1 VGTQPGRMFK
11 TRIAVWSAPAPK
23 IMNRS
28 VTHAELS
35 NEPNF
40 DESYFFVC
48 DGVGFGGAKLGK
60 KKH

>member
-1 VGTQPGRMFK
+1 MFK